1 MIDSRFGDGQY
12 PTNED
17 PTTAFA
23 YALVGGGTDEAY
35 KKSFIVGDTEERP
48 NPLSLWK
55 IYEKC
60 CLEEDGEVYQAMRRE
75 LELTGNGDTLR
86 GVGIDFYSG
95 GSAEGGTAWSCQ
107 HHLVS
112 IFRRHWFFITD
123 SGYFGLAPLNTQS
136 SGETDVLAFIDG
148 ANVPFV
154 LRDLG
159 EDSSDHI
166 LIGPCYI
173 HGLLDGEMVERM
185 GAFSAGTIHII

>member
-1 MIDSRFGDGQY
+1 MSPVLQGFEKGDRFSVWRWQY
-12 PTNED
+12 PTNEG

-60 CLEEDGEVYQAMRRE
+60 CLEDGEVYQAMRRK
-75 LELTGNGDTLR
+75 LEMTGNGDTRR

-95 GSAEGGTAWSCQ
+95 GGAEGGTAWSYQ
-107 HHLVS
+107 HRLVS

-123 SGYFGLAPLNTQS
+123 GAYFGLALLNTQS
-136 SGETDVLAFIDG
+136 TGEREVLASIVMP
-148 ANVPFV
+148 ACH
-154 LRDLG
+154 L
-159 EDSSDHI
+159 
-166 LIGPCYI
+166 Y
-173 HGLLDGEMVERM
+173 
-185 GAFSAGTIHII
+185 